1 MAEFTDPLFQEVLDA
16 VPQRVRGEVDRS
28 FDIAER
34 ISQILT
40 LKGWSKTQLATKTG
54 KSRSEVSKW
63 LSGTQNFTL
72 RSIALIEEALGVS
85 LIQVIP
91 KSEIEGELAK
101 NNIL

>member
-16 VPQRVRGEVDRS
+16 VPQKVRGEVDRS

-34 ISQILT
+34 ISQVLAM
-40 LKGWSKTQLATKTG
+40 KGWSKSELAARTG

-85 LIQVIP
+85 LIQVVP
-91 KSEIEGELAK
+91 TSEITGEQ
-101 NNIL
+101 